1 MAYYMYIGEM
11 PLPVTPSKIDTKI
24 KGRNKTLNLINDQD
38 INVLKA
44 PGLTEISF
52 DALLPNVKHPF
63 RNKELGF
70 DRANAKF
77 YLDEFERLKLEKK
90 PFYFKIIRT
99 FPDGRTLYN
108 TNMKVSLEDYSI
120 KEDVKQGF
128 DVMVTVKLKQYVD
141 YSTKIIK
148 VESDGATV
156 QTERSTDNAPNVKSY
171 TVVEG
176 DSLWNIAKRF
186 YGDGAKYLN
195 IYYANQSIIGNNPS
209 LIYAGQVFTIPDA
222 TQDVP
227 VAKDSRSVKIQLN
240 GYLNTM
246 KCTVKITGS
255 GGTFEKTLSNLGG
268 TINVAHGSKV
278 TVTVSSTM
286 KDIGYTYTCVNGNS
300 WQQISAVNTSAESEA
315 TYTATITSD
324 THLRILCMWKEHKVT
339 NLKTSHSVLIQLNGM
354 LNTVQ
359 CVVKGV
365 GSEGTFERLLKNTKE
380 TIEVSDGCVLTVTVS
395 STMKDMQYTY
405 SCNYDTDWQQ
415 NIDTETSTGSRAT
428 YTATITSDTNLR
440 VLCQW

>member
-1 MAYYMYIGEM
+1 MAYYMYIGDM

-128 DVMVTVKLKQYVD
+128 DVVVTVKLKQYVD

-156 QTERSTDNAPNVKSY
+156 QTERSTDNAPNVKTY

-186 YGDGAKYLN
+186 YGNGAKYLN

-209 LIYAGQVFTIPDA
+209 LIYAGQVLTIPDA

-227 VAKDSRSVKIQLN
+227 VVKTSTKKNTISASTSTDTSSEEVVSQQITTPGVQKHTSTNVKQNPYYKIKIIGLPGHRNVQIYDIHTPSKIGYGMKGSEDTINIPVAGGSFLIEAGLAKDSIIKD
-240 GYLNTM
+240 GDY
-246 KCTVKITGS
+246 TV
-255 GGTFEKTLSNLGG
+255 
-268 TINVAHGSKV
+268 
-278 TVTVSSTM
+278 
-286 KDIGYTYTCVNGNS
+286 
-300 WQQISAVNTSAESEA
+300 
-315 TYTATITSD
+315 
-324 THLRILCMWKEHKVT
+324 
-339 NLKTSHSVLIQLNGM
+339 
-354 LNTVQ
+354 
-359 CVVKGV
+359 
-365 GSEGTFERLLKNTKE
+365 
-380 TIEVSDGCVLTVTVS
+380 TIEVSPPESAPFSSVPSAKPGVSYAFVCSAVNDADITIKYNLAIESKVEWLT
-395 STMKDMQYTY
+395 K
-405 SCNYDTDWQQ
+405 
-415 NIDTETSTGSRAT
+415 
-428 YTATITSDTNLR
+428 
-440 VLCQW
+440 